1 MSMAAAV
8 GGFKQFE
15 DNTGIGAAPT
25 TTGRYQP
32 MGQQYGGSTGTTL
45 QLQQPPQFIIQPQTT
60 QPQTTQPQ
68 TNQPQGNTG
77 VGAAPTTTGQYQPM
91 GQQYG
96 GKGGGTGAAPQL
108 QQPSQASTNQP
119 QTTQP
124 QTTQPQ
130 PPQRYQPTGGNVFGY
145 NMGRLASRMD
155 PSASLPGANIQQQPQ
170 YQPPQYQPE
179 YQPQQGGYQG
189 SLGGKGGGRG
199 AYEPQFFD
207 EYYNQPSPMFR
218 PQYRDITT
226 GINPPLAGSEIR
238 DPGEAIYTMD
248 PGRTATGVGTQ
259 SYVPT
264 IPTLTNPQIQQAAA
278 DKAAADKAAADKAA
292 AEKAAADKAAAAKA
306 AAAKKKSPFR
316 LGRFAVGGSVVAH
329 KGMTSNLKKQL
340 KNK

>member
-1 MSMAAAV
+1 MGMA
-8 GGFKQFE
+8 GGF
-15 DNTGIGAAPT
+15 
-25 TTGRYQP
+25 
-32 MGQQYGGSTGTTL
+32 GQS
-45 QLQQPPQFIIQPQTT
+45 
-60 QPQTTQPQ
+60 
-68 TNQPQGNTG
+68 QGNTG

-96 GKGGGTGAAPQL
+96 GKGGGMGAGPQL

-130 PPQRYQPTGGNVFGY
+130 PSQRYQPTGGNVFGY

-207 EYYNQPSPMFR
+207 EYYNQPLPMFR

-226 GINPPLAGSEIR
+226 GINPPLADSEIR

-248 PGRTATGVGTQ
+248 PGRTATGVGAQ

-264 IPTLTNPQIQQAAA
+264 PSTLTNPQIPQAQQAAVNNIVKGPSGQELSYRQGLRGYYI
-278 DKAAADKAAADKAA
+278 DGKAPATYLNIPPKTPTKRNQVAGVPEGAYYDTT
-292 AEKAAADKAAAAKA
+292 
-306 AAAKKKSPFR
+306 KKQYFVPYAS
-316 LGRFAVGGSVVAH
+316 GGSVIAH
-329 KGMTSNLKKQL
+329 KGMTPNLKKQL